1 MTIHDSLDMEIH
13 NLVSFLPPASLFTL
27 LQTFGS
33 VRSLTSRATAHP
45 HILLLHGPL
54 LCVHRMN
61 GHVAHL
67 VRVFSPLEWQ
77 KETFSVCHS
86 CVPRPPPSLTGHS
99 LRTDPTDECRMAL
112 YPPFRAV
119 GCQRDTMAP
128 FPSHPHSLP
137 PPLLF
142 RLKKVLKC
150 HIPDPSEFF
159 SQLKS
164 EHGGDFQ
171 VGVWSWWRE
180 AGIWLRLAGGRPEV

>member
-1 MTIHDSLDMEIH
+1 MLHTWF
-13 NLVSFLPPASLFTL
+13 VS
-27 LQTFGS
+27 
-33 VRSLTSRATAHP
+33 V
-45 HILLLHGPL
+45 
-54 LCVHRMN
+54 
-61 GHVAHL
+61 
-67 VRVFSPLEWQ
+67 SPVECQ

-86 CVPRPPPSLTGHS
+86 CVPRPPPSLTGHL
-99 LRTDPTDECRMAL
+99 LRTDPTDECGMAL

-171 VGVWSWWRE
+171 VGVWSWRRE
-180 AGIWLRLAGGRPEV
+180 GGIWLRLAGGRPEVWAGGEVVGLRQETNTKVSSLWAGCGSLSPAWAPLFSG